1 MKVFLFAQTLQPD
14 GRKIAKANQLARFKF
29 FQWKF
34 EKCFGR
40 VKRVGATRACIG
52 FPISETEMTFEH
64 EQAFAHERDRV
75 IAHEKSVD
83 EIVLAANRLHLSHHP
98 RSVEPL
104 IRCAVKNEALERL
117 KIDRVRRHAGVNTAR
132 TLRRFAHAT
141 SVTNRAVQ
149 ENAINSLRVAT

>member
-1 MKVFLFAQTLQPD
+1 MRVKVFLFTRSLQPD
-14 GRKIAKANQLARFKF
+14 GRKIAKANQLARFEF

-40 VKRVGATRACIG
+40 VKRVGAARACVR

-83 EIVLAANRLHLSHHP
+83 EIVLAANRLHFGYHL
-98 RSVEPL
+98 RRVKAL
-104 IRCAVKNEALERL
+104 ICCAGKNEAFEALE
-117 KIDRVRRHAGVNTAR
+117 IDGVRRHARINYR
-132 TLRRFAHAT
+132 RSLRRFT
-141 SVTNRAVQ
+141 D
-149 ENAINSLRVAT
+149 